1 MKLARTILAR
11 LLILEQLTT
20 TLAFL
25 VMVLV
30 LGADILGREL
40 LGGGKIWATP
50 IAVYANVFISFIGIG
65 IASASGQHLRPKF
78 MDRLAPRKF
87 DAGLDRLTDA
97 GFALFCIGASLLCYR
112 MLQQSIDLQETDP
125 VLQWQ
130 VWPFQGFLL
139 AAFALACLRH
149 SIYAGWPA
157 LRPDIAGGEN
167 SAPSELQLKQYAPT
181 SNADEPSQAERG
193 HR

>member
-40 LGGGKIWATP
+40 LGSGKIWATP

-78 MDRLAPRKF
+78 MDRLAPRQF

-97 GFALFCIGASLLCYR
+97 GFALFCSGASLLCYR

-139 AAFALACLRH
+139 AAFALASLRH
-149 SIYAGWPA
+149 SIYAVWPV
-157 LRPDIAGGEN
+157 LRPDITGGEN

-181 SNADEPSQAERG
+181 GNADEPSQAERG